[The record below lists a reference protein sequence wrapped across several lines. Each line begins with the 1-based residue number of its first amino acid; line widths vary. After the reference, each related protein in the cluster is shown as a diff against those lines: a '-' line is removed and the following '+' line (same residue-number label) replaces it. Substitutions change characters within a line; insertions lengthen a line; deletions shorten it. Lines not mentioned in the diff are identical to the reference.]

1 LLKFVKS
8 DPTKARED
16 LYCPASRV
24 CVFPTVIS
32 HVNRRGEMK
41 IMQATSMKP
50 FSYETFPSAGL
61 VAYFS
66 MEIAIN
72 PAMPTYSGG
81 LGVLA
86 GDTLRSAAD
95 LGVPL
100 VAFTLAHR
108 KGYFKQHLD
117 GSGVQSEDVQPWN
130 PADFC
135 TEEPERITVSIED
148 RTVTVRCWRYDLVGR
163 YGHVVPI
170 YLLDTDLDEN
180 SGWDRG
186 LTDHLYGGDTNYRL
200 QQEIVLGMGG
210 VRMAN
215 ALGHRVNVYHMNE
228 GHAALLT
235 LALIERELG
244 GGPLGAPTEA
254 DLALVRQRCVF
265 TTHTPVPAGHDRFS
279 LEQTIRI
286 LGGDRSARLERLGCY
301 RDGMLNMTL
310 LALKFSRYANAVAM
324 QHAKVSRAMFPEFTI
339 DSITNG
345 VHSPTWVSE
354 PIQQM
359 LDANFSSW
367 RRDNLYLRN
376 AIDLPE
382 NQILSAHARAK
393 EALLGEVAA
402 RTGLVLN
409 PNVLTLGFARRVATY
424 KRATLLFTDPERLVE
439 IANAAGGLQIIYAGK
454 AHPQDEPGKA
464 LIQQVVEDA
473 ARFSNGMLRIVYLEN
488 YDWDLGALL
497 TAGVDVWVNTPKRP
511 YEASGTSGMKAALN
525 GVPSLSILD
534 GWWIEGCIEGVT
546 GWAIE
551 DGADDTEEAASLY
564 KKLET
569 AVVPLY
575 LEAPEKWARLM
586 RTTLAFNGSYF
597 NTNRMVK
604 QYTRNAYYPV
614 KLIEQ
619 ARVEEEAYAE

>member
-1 LLKFVKS
+1 
-8 DPTKARED
+8 
-16 LYCPASRV
+16 
-24 CVFPTVIS
+24 
-32 HVNRRGEMK
+32 
-41 IMQATSMKP
+41 MQAASNKP
-50 FSYETFPSAGL
+50 FSYESFPISGM

-72 PAMPTYSGG
+72 PGMPTYSGG

-100 VAFTLAHR
+100 VAFTLVHR
-108 KGYFKQHLD
+108 KGYFQQHLNAA
-117 GSGVQSEDVQPWN
+117 GEQTEETQPWN
-130 PADFC
+130 PTDYC
-135 TEEPERITVSIED
+135 TEESVKVTVGIEG
-148 RTVTVRCWRYDLVGR
+148 RVVTVRAWRYDMEGR

-180 SGWDRG
+180 AGWDRG

-200 QQEIVLGMGG
+200 QQEIILGMGG
-210 VRMAN
+210 TRMAS
-215 ALGHRVNVYHMNE
+215 ALGIHVNVYHMNE

-235 LALIERELG
+235 QALLESQLG
-244 GGPLGAPTEA
+244 GGPNGDFTET
-254 DLALVRQRCVF
+254 DIEQVRRKCVF

-279 LEQTIRI
+279 TEQTIRI
-286 LGGDRSARLERLGCY
+286 LGGDRTARLEKLGCFQ
-301 RDGMLNMTL
+301 DGLLNMTM
-310 LALKFSRYANAVAM
+310 LALRFSRYANGVAL
-324 QHAKVSRAMFPEFTI
+324 QHGKVSRDMFPAFRV

-345 VHSPTWVSE
+345 VHAPTWISE
-354 PIQQM
+354 PVRQM
-359 LDANFSSW
+359 LDTHLPAW

-382 NQILSAHARAK
+382 SEVLHAHARAK
-393 EALLGEVAA
+393 EALLTEVAS

-409 PNVLTLGFARRVATY
+409 PRVLTLGFARRAATY
-424 KRATLLFTDPERLVE
+424 KRANLLFLDPERLLK
-439 IANAAGGLQIIYAGK
+439 IAEQAGGLQIVYAGK
-454 AHPQDEPGKA
+454 AHPQDVPGKA
-464 LIQQVVEDA
+464 LIRSVIETASRLSSD
-473 ARFSNGMLRIVYLEN
+473 MLRVVYLEN
-488 YDWDLGALL
+488 YAWDLGALL
-497 TAGVDVWVNTPKRP
+497 TAGVDVWVNTPRRP

-534 GWWIEGCIEGVT
+534 GWWIEGCLEGVT

-551 DGADDTEEAASLY
+551 DGANDAEEANSLY
-564 KKLET
+564 NKLET

-586 RTTLAFNGSYF
+586 RTTMAFNGSYF

-614 KLIEQ
+614 RLVECTP
-619 ARVEEEAYAE
+619 VEEAAFAGDPFEA

>member
-1 LLKFVKS
+1 MQPKS
-8 DPTKARED
+8 P
-16 LYCPASRV
+16 
-24 CVFPTVIS
+24 
-32 HVNRRGEMK
+32 N
-41 IMQATSMKP
+41 P
-50 FSYETFPSAGL
+50 FSYETFPTAGH

-72 PAMPTYSGG
+72 PGMPTYSGG

-100 VAFTLAHR
+100 VAFTLLHR
-108 KGYFKQHLD
+108 KGYFQQHLD
-117 GSGVQSEDVQPWN
+117 GKGVQSEDVQPWN

-135 TEEPERITVSIED
+135 TEEPARITVSVED
-148 RTVTVRCWRYDLVGR
+148 RIVTVRAWRYDMAGR

-170 YLLDTDLDEN
+170 YLLDTDLDGN

-186 LTDHLYGGDTNYRL
+186 LTDHLYGGDSNYRL

-215 ALGHRVNVYHMNE
+215 ALGHKVNVYHMNE

-235 LALIERELG
+235 LALLESQLG
-244 GGPLGAPTEA
+244 GGPLGAATET
-254 DLALVRQRCVF
+254 DIEQVRRKCVF

-279 LEQTIRI
+279 TEQTIRI
-286 LGGDRSARLERLGCY
+286 LGGDRTARLEKQGCF

-310 LALKFSRYANAVAM
+310 LALHFSRYANGVAM

-345 VHSPTWVSE
+345 VHAPTWVAE
-354 PIQQM
+354 PIQQL

-382 NQILSAHARAK
+382 KDILAAHARAK
-393 EALLGEVAA
+393 GDLLGEVAA

-424 KRATLLFTDPERLVE
+424 KRATLLFTDPERLAK
-439 IANAAGGLQIIYAGK
+439 IATAAGGLQIIYAGK

-464 LIQQVVEDA
+464 LIQQVFADA
-473 ARFSNGMLRIVYLEN
+473 ARLSNDMLRIVYLEN
-488 YDWDLGALL
+488 YGWDLGALL
-497 TAGVDVWVNTPKRP
+497 TAGVDVWVNTPRRP

-534 GWWIEGCIEGVT
+534 GWWIEGCIEGFT

-551 DGADDTEEAASLY
+551 DGANDQEEAASLY
-564 KKLET
+564 NKL
-569 AVVPLY
+569 ANVVVPLY
-575 LEAPEKWARLM
+575 LDAPEKWAHLM
-586 RTTLAFNGSYF
+586 RNTLAFNGSYF

-614 KLIEQ
+614 KLIDR
-619 ARVEEEAYAE
+619 ANVREEVFAN

>member
-1 LLKFVKS
+1 
-8 DPTKARED
+8 
-16 LYCPASRV
+16 
-24 CVFPTVIS
+24 
-32 HVNRRGEMK
+32 
-41 IMQATSMKP
+41 
-50 FSYETFPSAGL
+50 
-61 VAYFS
+61 
-66 MEIAIN
+66 MEIAIE
-72 PAMPTYSGG
+72 PGMPTYSGG

-86 GDTLRSAAD
+86 GDTLRSTAD

-100 VAFTLAHR
+100 VAFSLVHR
-108 KGYFKQHLD
+108 KGYFQQHLNEA
-117 GSGVQSEDVQPWN
+117 GMQSEDIQPWN

-135 TEEPERITVSIED
+135 TEEKARVTVSVEERI
-148 RTVTVRCWRYDLVGR
+148 VTVRCWRYDLVGR

-210 VRMAN
+210 VRMAH

-235 LALIERELG
+235 LGLLERQLG
-244 GGPLGAPTEA
+244 GGPLGAATET
-254 DLALVRQRCVF
+254 DMEQVRKRCVF

-279 LEQTIRI
+279 TEQAIRI
-286 LGGDRSARLERLGCY
+286 LGGDRTARLERLGCF

-310 LALKFSRYANAVAM
+310 LALRFSRYANGVAM
-324 QHAKVSRAMFPEFTI
+324 QHAKVSREMFPEFAI

-345 VHSPTWVSE
+345 VHAPTWVSE
-354 PIQQM
+354 PFQRM
-359 LDANFSSW
+359 LDANLSSW
-367 RRDNLYLRN
+367 RRDTLYLRN

-382 NQILSAHARAK
+382 KTILEAHALNK
-393 EALLGEVAA
+393 QALLTEVAS
-402 RTGLVLN
+402 RTGHALD
-409 PNVLTLGFARRVATY
+409 PKVLTLGFARRVATY
-424 KRATLLFTDPERLVE
+424 KRATLLFTDPKRLAE
-439 IANAAGGLQIIYAGK
+439 IAVAAGGLQILYAGK

-473 ARFSNGMLRIVYLEN
+473 QRLSNESLRIVYLEN
-488 YDWDLGALL
+488 YDWNLGAML
-497 TAGVDVWVNTPKRP
+497 TAGVDVWINTPRRP

-534 GWWIEGCIEGVT
+534 GWWIEGCIEGFT

-551 DGADDTEEAASLY
+551 DGENDAEEANSLY
-564 KKLET
+564 HKLET

-575 LEAPEKWARLM
+575 LDLPEKWARLM
-586 RTTLAFNGSYF
+586 RNTLAFNGSYF
-597 NTNRMVK
+597 NTNRMAR
-604 QYTRNAYYPV
+604 QYARNAYYPV
-614 KLIEQ
+614 KLIEN
-619 ARVEEEAYAE
+619 ANTRK

>member
-1 LLKFVKS
+1 MP
-8 DPTKARED
+8 PT
-16 LYCPASRV
+16 S
-24 CVFPTVIS
+24 S
-32 HVNRRGEMK
+32 
-41 IMQATSMKP
+41 KP
-50 FSYETFPSAGL
+50 FSYEAFPNAGQ

-72 PAMPTYSGG
+72 PGMPTSSGG

-100 VAFTLAHR
+100 VAFTLLHR
-108 KGYFKQHLD
+108 KGYFRQHLD
-117 GSGVQSEDVQPWN
+117 AKGAQTEDIQPWN
-130 PADFC
+130 PSDFC
-135 TEEPERITVSIED
+135 TEETARVTVSVED
-148 RTVTVRCWRYDLVGR
+148 RTVTVRAWRYDLVGR
-163 YGHVVPI
+163 YGHIVPI
-170 YLLDTDLDEN
+170 YLLDTDLDGN

-210 VRMAN
+210 ARMAG
-215 ALGHRVNVYHMNE
+215 ALGHSVNVYHMNE

-235 LALIERELG
+235 LALLEKQLG
-244 GGPLGAPTEA
+244 GGPAGSVNESDVAQ
-254 DLALVRQRCVF
+254 VRQKCVF

-279 LEQTIRI
+279 TEQTIRI
-286 LGGDRSARLERLGCY
+286 LGGDRTARLEKLGCF

-310 LALKFSRYANAVAM
+310 LALKFSRYANGVAM
-324 QHAKVSRAMFPEFTI
+324 QHAKVSRQMFPEFAI

-345 VHSPTWVSE
+345 VHAPTWVSE
-354 PIQQM
+354 PIQEL

-382 NQILSAHARAK
+382 KDILAAHARTK
-393 EALLGEVAA
+393 GDLLAEVAA

-424 KRATLLFTDPERLVE
+424 KRANLLFNDPTRLAE
-439 IANAAGGLQIIYAGK
+439 IAVAAGGLQILYAGK

-464 LIQQVVEDA
+464 LIQGVFEDA
-473 ARFSNGMLRIVYLEN
+473 ARLSNESLRIIYLEN
-488 YDWDLGALL
+488 YDWGLGALL

-534 GWWIEGCIEGVT
+534 GWWIEGCIEGFT

-551 DGADDTEEAASLY
+551 DGATDAEEAASLY
-564 KKLET
+564 NKLET

-575 LEAPEKWARLM
+575 RQAPEKWAHLM

-614 KLIEQ
+614 KLIER
-619 ARVEEEAYAE
+619 ASVEEAAFAD

>member
-1 LLKFVKS
+1 M
-8 DPTKARED
+8 
-16 LYCPASRV
+16 
-24 CVFPTVIS
+24 
-32 HVNRRGEMK
+32 H
-41 IMQATSMKP
+41 ATPSKP
-50 FSYETFPSAGL
+50 FSYETFPISGV

-72 PAMPTYSGG
+72 PGMPTYSGG

-108 KGYFKQHLD
+108 KGYFQQHLD
-117 GSGVQSEDVQPWN
+117 LNGVQTEEVQQWN

-135 TEEPERITVSIED
+135 TEEPARVTVSVED
-148 RTVTVRCWRYDLVGR
+148 RVVTVRCWRYDLIGR

-170 YLLDTDLDEN
+170 YLLDTDVEGN

-210 VRMAN
+210 VRMAK
-215 ALGHRVNVYHMNE
+215 ALAHKVNVHHMNE

-235 LALIERELG
+235 LALIESQLG
-244 GGPLGAPTEA
+244 GGPLAAPTES
-254 DLALVRQRCVF
+254 DLTLVRQQCVF

-279 LEQTIRI
+279 TEQTIRI
-286 LGGDRSARLERLGCY
+286 LGGDRTARLERLGCF

-310 LALKFSRYANAVAM
+310 LALRFSRYANGVAL
-324 QHAKVSRAMFPEFTI
+324 QHAKVSRAMFPEFAI

-345 VHSPTWVSE
+345 VHAPTWVSE

-359 LDANFSSW
+359 LDANFASW

-382 NQILSAHARAK
+382 KEILAAHARSK
-393 EALLGEVAA
+393 GELLAEVAA
-402 RTGLVLN
+402 RTGQVFN
-409 PNVLTLGFARRVATY
+409 ANVLTLGFARRVATY
-424 KRATLLFTDPERLVE
+424 KRATLLFNDPRRLLE
-439 IANAAGGLQIIYAGK
+439 IATAAGGLQIIYAGK

-464 LIQQVVEDA
+464 LIHQVVEDA
-473 ARFSNGMLRIVYLEN
+473 AKLSNELLRIVYLEN
-488 YDWDLGALL
+488 YDWGLGALL

-534 GWWIEGCIEGVT
+534 GWWIEGCIEGFT

-551 DGADDTEEAASLY
+551 DGANDEEEAASLY

-575 LEAPEKWARLM
+575 REAPEKWAALM

-604 QYTRNAYYPV
+604 QYTRNSYYPV
-614 KLIEQ
+614 KLIEP
-619 ARVEEEAYAE
+619 AKVEEAAFVG

>member
-1 LLKFVKS
+1 
-8 DPTKARED
+8 
-16 LYCPASRV
+16 
-24 CVFPTVIS
+24 
-32 HVNRRGEMK
+32 
-41 IMQATSMKP
+41 
-50 FSYETFPSAGL
+50 
-61 VAYFS
+61 

-72 PAMPTYSGG
+72 PGMPTYSGG

-95 LGVPL
+95 LGIPL
-100 VAFTLAHR
+100 VAFTLLHR
-108 KGYFKQHLD
+108 KGYFRQHLN
-117 GSGVQSEDVQPWN
+117 GSGAQSEEVQSWN
-130 PADFC
+130 PSDFC
-135 TEEPERITVSIED
+135 TEEAARVTVSIEE
-148 RTVTVRCWRYDLVGR
+148 RIVTMRAWRYDLVGR
-163 YGHVVPI
+163 SGHVVPI
-170 YLLDTDLDEN
+170 YLLDTDLDGN

-210 VRMAN
+210 ARMVN

-235 LALIERELG
+235 LALLESQLG
-244 GGPLGAPTEA
+244 GGPLAAPTQTDVEQ
-254 DLALVRQRCVF
+254 VRQKCVF
-265 TTHTPVPAGHDRFS
+265 TTHTPVPAGHDRFFT
-279 LEQTIRI
+279 EQTIRI
-286 LGGDRSARLERLGCY
+286 LGGERTARLEKLGCF

-310 LALKFSRYANAVAM
+310 LALKFSRYANGVAM
-324 QHAKVSRAMFPEFTI
+324 QHAKISRQMFPEFAI

-345 VHSPTWVSE
+345 VHAPTWVSE
-354 PIQQM
+354 PIQQL

-382 NQILSAHARAK
+382 KDILAAHANAK
-393 EALLGEVAA
+393 GELLAEVAA
-402 RTGLVLN
+402 RTGLVLS
-409 PNVLTLGFARRVATY
+409 PKVLTLGFARRVATY
-424 KRATLLFTDPERLVE
+424 KRATLLFNDPRRLAE
-439 IANAAGGLQIIYAGK
+439 IATAAGGLQILYAGK

-464 LIQQVVEDA
+464 LIQEVFEDA
-473 ARFSNGMLRIVYLEN
+473 ARLSNDVLRIVYLEN
-488 YDWDLGALL
+488 YDWDLGAQL
-497 TAGVDVWVNTPKRP
+497 TAGVDVWVNTPRRP

-551 DGADDTEEAASLY
+551 DGADDAEEAASLY
-564 KKLET
+564 SKLET

-575 LEAPEKWARLM
+575 LGAPEKWARLM

-604 QYTRNAYYPV
+604 QYSRNAYYPV
-614 KLIEQ
+614 KLVEH
-619 ARVEEEAYAE
+619 ARIEEAAFAD

>member
-1 LLKFVKS
+1 MMQ
-8 DPTKARED
+8 
-16 LYCPASRV
+16 PAV
-24 CVFPTVIS
+24 P
-32 HVNRRGEMK
+32 
-41 IMQATSMKP
+41 KP
-50 FSYETFPSAGL
+50 FSYETFPTSGL

-66 MEIAIN
+66 MEIAIH
-72 PAMPTYSGG
+72 PAMPTYAGG
-81 LGVLA
+81 LGMLA

-108 KGYFKQHLD
+108 KGYFQQHLN
-117 GSGVQSEDVQPWN
+117 GSGEQSEDIQPWN

-135 TEEPERITVSIED
+135 AEESARITVSVED
-148 RTVTVRCWRYDLVGR
+148 RVVTVRAWRYELQGR

-170 YLLDTDLDEN
+170 YLLDTDLDGN

-210 VRMAN
+210 ARMAN
-215 ALGHRVNVYHMNE
+215 ALGLNVNVHHMNE

-235 LALIERELG
+235 LALLESQMS
-244 GGPLGAPTEA
+244 GGPLAAATEA
-254 DLALVRQRCVF
+254 DIAQVRRKCVF

-279 LEQTIRI
+279 TEQTIRI
-286 LGGDRSARLERLGCY
+286 LGGERTARLERLGCF
-301 RDGMLNMTL
+301 RDGLLNMTL
-310 LALKFSRYANAVAM
+310 LALRFSRYANGVAL
-324 QHAKVSRAMFPEFTI
+324 QHGKVSRTMFPEFPI

-345 VHSPTWVSE
+345 VHAPTWVSE
-354 PIQQM
+354 PVQQM
-359 LDANFSSW
+359 LDAHIPAW

-382 NQILSAHARAK
+382 QDVLKAHARAK
-393 EALLGEVAA
+393 EDLLAEVAT

-409 PNVLTLGFARRVATY
+409 PRVLTLGFARRAATY
-424 KRATLLFTDPERLVE
+424 KRASLLFTDPERLLK
-439 IANAAGGLQIIYAGK
+439 IATDAGGLQILYAGK
-454 AHPQDEPGKA
+454 AHPQDAPGKA
-464 LIQQVVEDA
+464 LIHTVIEA
-473 ARFSNGMLRIVYLEN
+473 AGKLSNDKLRIVYLEDYN
-488 YDWDLGALL
+488 WDLGALL
-497 TAGVDVWVNTPKRP
+497 TAGVDVWVNTPRRP

-534 GWWIEGCIEGVT
+534 GWWIEGCIENVT

-551 DGADDTEEAASLY
+551 DGANDAEEAVSLY
-564 KKLET
+564 HKLET
-569 AVVPLY
+569 AIVPLY
-575 LEAPEKWARLM
+575 LQPAEKWARVM

-614 KLIEQ
+614 KLIEK
-619 ARVEEEAYAE
+619 AKVEE

>member
-1 LLKFVKS
+1 
-8 DPTKARED
+8 
-16 LYCPASRV
+16 
-24 CVFPTVIS
+24 
-32 HVNRRGEMK
+32 
-41 IMQATSMKP
+41 MQPNSTRP
-50 FSYETFPSAGL
+50 FSYESFPAAGV

-108 KGYFKQHLD
+108 KGYFQQHLD
-117 GSGVQSEDVQPWN
+117 GHGMQTEDVQPWN

-135 TEEPERITVSIED
+135 TEEAARITVSVED
-148 RTVTVRCWRYDLVGR
+148 RVVTVRAWRYDLVGR
-163 YGHVVPI
+163 YGHTVPI
-170 YLLDTDLDEN
+170 YLLDTDLDGN

-235 LALIERELG
+235 LALIESELG
-244 GGPLGAPTEA
+244 GGPLGAPTES
-254 DLALVRQRCVF
+254 DLALVRQKCVF

-279 LEQTIRI
+279 TEQTNRI
-286 LGGDRSARLERLGCY
+286 LGSDRTARLEKLGCY

-310 LALKFSRYANAVAM
+310 LALKFSRYANGVAM
-324 QHAKVSRAMFPEFTI
+324 QHAKVSRAMFPEFAI

-345 VHSPTWVSE
+345 VHAPTWVSE

-359 LDANFSSW
+359 LDENFSSW

-382 NQILSAHARAK
+382 EQILAAHARAK
-393 EALLGEVAA
+393 ENLLAEVGT

-409 PNVLTLGFARRVATY
+409 PRVLTLGFARRVATY

-439 IANAAGGLQIIYAGK
+439 IANQAGGLQIIYAGK

-464 LIQQVVEDA
+464 LIQKVVEDA
-473 ARFSNGMLRIVYLEN
+473 QKFSNTKLKIVYLEN
-488 YDWDLGALL
+488 YAWDLGAML

-551 DGADDTEEAASLY
+551 DGANDAEEATSLY
-564 KKLET
+564 RKLET

-575 LEAPEKWARLM
+575 LDAEEKWARLM

-604 QYTRNAYYPV
+604 QYTRNSYYPV
-614 KLIEQ
+614 KLIER
-619 ARVEEEAYAE
+619 ARVEEEAFAR